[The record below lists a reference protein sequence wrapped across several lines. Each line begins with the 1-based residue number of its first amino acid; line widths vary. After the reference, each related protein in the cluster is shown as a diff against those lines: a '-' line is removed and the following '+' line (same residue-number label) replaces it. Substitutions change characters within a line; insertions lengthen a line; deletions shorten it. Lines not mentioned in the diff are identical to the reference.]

1 MATIGE
7 RIVAKA
13 LETLDETPEGVRYS
27 DLVRP
32 VIEFDGSFKTNTV
45 HGNVWN
51 LDERFPIR
59 YTSRRTVSFRLTKYR
74 TDTDQLKEEL
84 VPKQPRI
91 FKEGLLRAVCRLV
104 GERDGGMYQGRRTR
118 WQPLPR

>member
-27 DLVRP
+27 DLVRR

-51 LDERFPIR
+51 LDERFPDQV
-59 YTSRRTVSFRLTKYR
+59 YKPSRGLFRLTKYR
-74 TDTDQLKEEL
+74 AGYGST
-84 VPKQPRI
+84 
-91 FKEGLLRAVCRLV
+91 
-104 GERDGGMYQGRRTR
+104 QGRARP
-118 WQPLPR
+118 QAAKEV